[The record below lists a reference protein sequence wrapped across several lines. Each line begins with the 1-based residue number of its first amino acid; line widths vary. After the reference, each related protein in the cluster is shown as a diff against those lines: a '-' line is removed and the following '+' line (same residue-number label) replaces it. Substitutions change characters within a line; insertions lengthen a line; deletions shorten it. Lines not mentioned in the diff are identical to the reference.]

1 LVAVRDPLVRFNVGM
16 RIPVGEPGDDDQKR
30 DRDAEAGGDLAF
42 D

>member
-1 LVAVRDPLVRFNVGM
+1 VRDPTVRFNVGV

-30 DRDAEAGGDLAF
+30 DRDAEADGDLAF

>member
-1 LVAVRDPLVRFNVGM
+1 MVGVRDPLVRFNIRV

-30 DRDAEAGGDLAF
+30 DRDAEAGRDLAF

>member
-1 LVAVRDPLVRFNVGM
+1 VCDPLVRFNVGM

-30 DRDAEAGGDLAF
+30 DRDAEAGGNLAF

>member
-1 LVAVRDPLVRFNVGM
+1 M

-30 DRDAEAGGDLAF
+30 DRGAEASRDLAF